1 MEKIPHK
8 MEQNYDDDDDDD
20 DDDVKGIEFENEKVI
35 DSSGK
40 DDKDTFYH
48 FLEDHPLYHSHHV
61 MLLKDI
67 QGWVPNF
74 VGGAF
79 PRSNCGDKEFYCST
93 MLAFF
98 KPWGTGKDLKSKDEN
113 CF

>member
-1 MEKIPHK
+1 MSLYDWIRLSEIKKIPHK
-8 MEQNYDDDDDDD
+8 IKQNYDDDD
-20 DDDVKGIEFENEKVI
+20 VNGTEFENEKDI

-74 VGGAF
+74 VGGAL
-79 PRSNCGDKEFYCST
+79 PRSNCGDKEFYC
-93 MLAFF
+93 LQCLQIDIRLRHRVA
-98 KPWGTGKDLKSKDEN
+98 
-113 CF
+113 